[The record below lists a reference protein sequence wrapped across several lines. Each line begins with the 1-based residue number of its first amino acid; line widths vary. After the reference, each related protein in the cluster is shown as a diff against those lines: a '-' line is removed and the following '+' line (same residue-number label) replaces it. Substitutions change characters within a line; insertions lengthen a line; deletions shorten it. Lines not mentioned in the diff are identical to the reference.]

1 MAETKCERGI
11 VMSTKHSLNHLA
23 QVYNHTES
31 NKLLLMLYHKVLSS
45 LLAGKKVGN
54 GVRYSCFIS
63 KNELLL
69 VDPEFGKLN
78 NFVQDK
84 QYQLKIE
91 RLLSEMF
98 EEEFVVSL
106 RGYYFYDKF
115 IADGIAIGYTGKNY
129 QRVDLSEV
137 KL

>member
-1 MAETKCERGI
+1 MMTGDLMSETKCERGI
-11 VMSTKHSLNHLA
+11 TMNTKHSLNRLA

-31 NKLLLMLYHKVLSS
+31 NKLSLMLYHRVLSS
-45 LLAGKKVGN
+45 LLTGKRVGN
-54 GVRYSCFIS
+54 RVRYSCFIS
-63 KNELLL
+63 KNELLS
-69 VDPEFGKLN
+69 VDPEFGNLN

-91 RLLSEMF
+91 KLLGEMF

-115 IADGIAIGYTGKNY
+115 IADGIAIGYTGK
-129 QRVDLSEV
+129 D
-137 KL
+137 

>member
-1 MAETKCERGI
+1 
-11 VMSTKHSLNHLA
+11 MSTKHSLNHLA
-23 QVYNHTES
+23 QIYNHAES
-31 NKLLLMLYHKVLSS
+31 NKLSLMLYHRVLSS
-45 LLAGKKVGN
+45 LLTGKRVGN
-54 GVRYSCFIS
+54 GVRYSCYIS

-69 VDPEFGKLN
+69 VDPEFGNLN

-91 RLLSEMF
+91 KLLGKMF

-115 IADGIAIGYTGKNY
+115 IADGIAIGYTIK
-129 QRVDLSEV
+129 D
-137 KL
+137 

>member
-1 MAETKCERGI
+1 MSKIRCERGI
-11 VMSTKHSLNHLA
+11 TMSTKHSLKYLA
-23 QVYNHTES
+23 QMYSHTES
-31 NKLLLMLYHKVLSS
+31 NKLSLMLYHKVLSS
-45 LLAGKKVGN
+45 LLIGKRVGN

-69 VDPEFGKLN
+69 VDPEFGNLN

-91 RLLSEMF
+91 KLLGEMF

-115 IADGIAIGYTGKNY
+115 IADGIAIGYTGK
-129 QRVDLSEV
+129 D
-137 KL
+137 

>member
-1 MAETKCERGI
+1 MRVGNLMAKTKCERGI

-31 NKLLLMLYHKVLSS
+31 NKLSLMLYHKVLSS
-45 LLAGKKVGN
+45 LITGKRVGN

-63 KNELLL
+63 KHELLL
-69 VDPEFGKLN
+69 VDPEFGNLN

-91 RLLSEMF
+91 KLLREMF
-98 EEEFVVSL
+98 EEEFVISL

-115 IADGIAIGYTGKNY
+115 IADGIAIGYTGK
-129 QRVDLSEV
+129 D
-137 KL
+137 

>member
-1 MAETKCERGI
+1 MKEALK
-11 VMSTKHSLNHLA
+11 MSTKHSLNHLA

-31 NKLLLMLYHKVLSS
+31 NRLSLMLYHKVLSS
-45 LLAGKKVGN
+45 LLTGKRVGN
-54 GVRYSCFIS
+54 GVRYLCYIS

-69 VDPEFGKLN
+69 VDPEFGNLN

-91 RLLSEMF
+91 QLLGEMF

-115 IADGIAIGYTGKNY
+115 IADGIAIGYTDK
-129 QRVDLSEV
+129 D
-137 KL
+137 

>member
-11 VMSTKHSLNHLA
+11 LMSTKHSLNHLA

-31 NKLLLMLYHKVLSS
+31 NKLSLMLYHKVLSS
-45 LLAGKKVGN
+45 LLTGKRVGN

-69 VDPEFGKLN
+69 VDQEFGKLN

-91 RLLSEMF
+91 RLLNEMF
-98 EEEFVVSL
+98 EEEFVVRL
-106 RGYYFYDKF
+106 RGYHFYEQF
-115 IADGIAIGYTGKNY
+115 IADGIAIGYTSK
-129 QRVDLSEV
+129 D
-137 KL
+137 